1 MQDRAFSFMRFHI
14 GWNPRKLRIFIYSAE
29 QGKLAKKA
37 FFQRISIM
45 LLRSASTPVIG
56 SLLSSFS
63 ADSPNIISN
72 HHSEPTKPTTI
83 HHTPSKFSFHQTGAL
98 NISHNSSPISPSV
111 DSDRFSSYGFRRAQ
125 SDGNLE
131 GLLAYAS
138 CDQNEDHVCDLKPPK
153 IFPGRFK
160 CTMLQTIPSFSL
172 HNSDVEEDSDI
183 EYEDE
188 EEEFEENVERVVA
201 MEGENVGLEEKV
213 KNMSLTQDVKFLDKI
228 WSAGFEEKREL
239 VSREM
244 HLAKGLGIG
253 GGGGGGGSRGR
264 GEVNW
269 EGSGDDGGDN
279 HGAEGHYKKLVEE
292 NPGNPL
298 FLGNYAQFLYQTM
311 GDLHGAE
318 EYYSRAIL
326 ADPKDGE
333 VLAQYANIVWE
344 LHHDQDRALSYYE
357 RAVQAAP
364 QDSHVHAAYANFLWE
379 TEEDEDEDEAYA
391 AGNDLRAMPSYRHE
405 GIMTSA
411 SA

>member
-1 MQDRAFSFMRFHI
+1 
-14 GWNPRKLRIFIYSAE
+14 
-29 QGKLAKKA
+29 
-37 FFQRISIM
+37 M
-45 LLRSASTPVIG
+45 LLRSSSTPVIG

-111 DSDRFSSYGFRRAQ
+111 DSDRFLSHGFPSHGFRRVQ

-131 GLLAYAS
+131 GLLVNAS
-138 CDQNEDHVCDLKPPK
+138 SDQNEDRVCDLKPPK
-153 IFPGRFK
+153 FFSGRSK
-160 CTMLQTIPSFSL
+160 CTMLQTIPSFSF
-172 HNSDVEEDSDI
+172 HNSGGYDDDEEDSDI

-188 EEEFEENVERVVA
+188 EEEFEENVDRVVA

-228 WSAGFEEKREL
+228 WSAGFEDKREL
-239 VSREM
+239 VSQEM
-244 HLAKGLGIG
+244 HLALGLGI
-253 GGGGGGGSRGR
+253 GGGGGGSRGR

-298 FLGNYAQFLYQTM
+298 FLGNYAQFLYQVSLFCLNKFVFLTCSFF
-311 GDLHGAE
+311 
-318 EYYSRAIL
+318 Y
-326 ADPKDGE
+326 
-333 VLAQYANIVWE
+333 
-344 LHHDQDRALSYYE
+344 LS
-357 RAVQAAP
+357 
-364 QDSHVHAAYANFLWE
+364 L
-379 TEEDEDEDEAYA
+379 
-391 AGNDLRAMPSYRHE
+391 
-405 GIMTSA
+405 
-411 SA
+411 

>member
-1 MQDRAFSFMRFHI
+1 M
-14 GWNPRKLRIFIYSAE
+14 GRIFIYRAE
-29 QGKLAKKA
+29 QGKSAKKA
-37 FFQRISIM
+37 FFRRISIM
-45 LLRSASTPVIG
+45 LLRSSSTPVIG

-72 HHSEPTKPTTI
+72 HHSEPTKPSTI
-83 HHTPSKFSFHQTGAL
+83 HHTPSKFSFHQTVAL

-111 DSDRFSSYGFRRAQ
+111 DSDRFSSHGFRRAQ

-138 CDQNEDHVCDLKPPK
+138 CDQNEDHE
-153 IFPGRFK
+153 
-160 CTMLQTIPSFSL
+160 
-172 HNSDVEEDSDI
+172 EEDSDI

-213 KNMSLTQDVKFLDKI
+213 KNMSLTQDVKFLGKI

-253 GGGGGGGSRGR
+253 GGGGGGSRGR

-269 EGSGDDGGDN
+269 EGSGDDGGEN

-298 FLGNYAQFLYQTM
+298 FLGNYAQFLYQTKR
-311 GDLHGAE
+311 DLRGAE

-333 VLAQYANIVWE
+333 VLAQYANLVWE

-391 AGNDLRAMPSYRHE
+391 AGNDLHAIPSYRHE